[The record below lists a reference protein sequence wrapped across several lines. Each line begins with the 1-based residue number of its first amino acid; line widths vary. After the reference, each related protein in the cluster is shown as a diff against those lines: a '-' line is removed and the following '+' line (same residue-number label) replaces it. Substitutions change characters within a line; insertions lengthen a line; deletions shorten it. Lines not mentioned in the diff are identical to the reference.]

1 MRKLHSAILSS
12 GIVLALA
19 ASGAQAKPWKTFDV
33 PNATVVTPTAYTAG
47 NTIFGY
53 YLNSDSTTWSF
64 IRTSDGTVTPFNLS
78 DGGSTELLSANT
90 SGDTAG
96 TVFASGGS
104 QAFLRTA
111 DGNATLFGINGSS
124 ATEAKGMND
133 NDWIVGDYVD
143 PSTSKQM
150 AFIKRPNGKIE
161 TFAAP
166 DGSNSITATAINNSY
181 TVIGTYGSHGYF
193 RDVNGNMT
201 TFRITST
208 SLVPVAVNNSG
219 AITGYYVDTNGN
231 THGFVRSAAGN
242 TSGFNAPNSGHGTF
256 VTGMNDVGIIVGWCK
271 DANNIPH
278 GFALNTA
285 DTKFAALNAPDGVD
299 GTQILAID
307 KTSKMIG
314 LYFDADNTAHPV
326 RANKGVTGF

>member
-1 MRKLHSAILSS
+1 MRKLFLS
-12 GIVLALA
+12 GGVILALA
-19 ASGAQAKPWKTFDV
+19 ACGGAQANPWKTFDV
-33 PNATVVTPTAYTAG
+33 PGSTSVTPTAYTDG
-47 NTIFGY
+47 NTVFGY
-53 YLNSDSTTWSF
+53 YGNPDSTVSSF
-64 IRTSDGTVTPFNLS
+64 IKSPAGTVTTFNLA
-78 DGGSTELLSANT
+78 DGGSTEILSANT
-90 SGDTAG
+90 GGDTAG
-96 TVFASGGS
+96 TVFANGGS

-111 DGNATLFGINGSS
+111 DGNATTFGINGSS
-124 ATEAKGMND
+124 ATEANGMND

-150 AFIKRPNGKIE
+150 AFVQRPNGKTE

-181 TVIGTYGSHGYF
+181 TVIGTYGSKGYF

-208 SLVPVAVNNSG
+208 SLVPVAVNNAG
-219 AITGYYVDTNGN
+219 AIAGYYTDPNGAI
-231 THGFVRSAAGN
+231 HGFVRSAAGN

-256 VTGMNDVGIIVGWCK
+256 VTGMNDEGIIVGWCK
-271 DANNIPH
+271 DDNDIPH

-285 DTKFAALNAPDGVD
+285 DTKFAALNAPDGVN

-307 KTSKMIG
+307 KTGKMIG
-314 LYFDADNTAHPV
+314 LYYDADNVAHPV
-326 RANKGVTGF
+326 RANQTVTGF